1 MVVIR
6 RAELVATSR
15 ADELALRAL
24 ADIARVT
31 AVEEARVV
39 GGQMTSLLL
48 TAFPIPGVRPRRTRD
63 ADTAITTALAGSGV
77 LHDRLL
83 ERGYVPTAG
92 NSYARPV
99 PDLAIPGQPIPHL
112 EADLLVPSRDSR
124 FRAET
129 HGGRQFDAVPGLHLA
144 LAAPPIE
151 IAAAVTFLD
160 GSVDDFVVRVPPVEV
175 ALVAKAHA
183 WASRHQPRD
192 VEDLYRLLEIVD
204 AYAAEDIGG
213 WALGGVELRGAR
225 RDAAAALWMLA
236 SRLRRLS
243 DIDVPI
249 ARLAALIA
257 AHIRRQDGSR

>member
-1 MVVIR
+1 MVVTR

-24 ADIARVT
+24 ADVARIT
-31 AVEEARVV
+31 AGEDARIV

-48 TAFPIPGVRPRRTRD
+48 TAFSVPGVQPRRTRD
-63 ADTAITTALAGSGV
+63 ADAAITTELAGSGI

-83 ERGYVPTAG
+83 ERGYVATAG

-99 PDLAIPGQPIPHL
+99 PELAIPDQPVPRL
-112 EADLLVPSRDSR
+112 ETDLLVPSRDSR

-129 HGGRQFDAVPGLHLA
+129 HGGRQFDAVPGLRLA

-160 GSVDDFVVRVPPVEV
+160 GSVDEFVAFVPPVEV
-175 ALVAKAHA
+175 AVVVKAHA
-183 WASRHQPRD
+183 WVSRHEPRD
-192 VEDLYRLLEIVD
+192 VEDLYRLLEIVET
-204 AYAAEDIGG
+204 YSPEEIGG
-213 WALGGVELRGAR
+213 WALDDADLRGGR
-225 RDAAAALWMLA
+225 GDAAAALWTLTRQM
-236 SRLRRLS
+236 RRLS
-243 DIDVPI
+243 NVGVPV

-257 AHIRRQDGSR
+257 AHVRRPAT